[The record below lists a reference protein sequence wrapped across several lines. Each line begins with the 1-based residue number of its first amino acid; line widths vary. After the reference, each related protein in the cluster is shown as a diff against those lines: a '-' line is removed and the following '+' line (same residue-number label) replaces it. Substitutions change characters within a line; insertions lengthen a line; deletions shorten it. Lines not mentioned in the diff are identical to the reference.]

1 MKNVCRALLVL
12 LAGCLLAS
20 AVRAE
25 FTFYLID
32 NFENGKADKWYRFGN
47 LEMSVAKNP
56 SVEAGVQDTIA
67 DSCGDYS
74 LQLKGKATGWY
85 AGGIG
90 TDIFADA
97 RPFSRFQMDVSGSGT
112 GGKIRIELFDYDNGS
127 HTQEAA
133 SGSASK
139 NGKWVAEV
147 PILRQGFTRVS
158 IPFSAFKSDPAAGG
172 GTWDPSQAGTGGL
185 LKVQFVLLTDQAVG
199 EVEADI
205 DNILLTY

>member
-1 MKNVCRALLVL
+1 MRNVRRVLLVF

-20 AVRAE
+20 AVKAE

-32 NFENGKADKWYRFGN
+32 NFEGGKADKWYRFGN
-47 LEMSVAKNP
+47 LEMSVVKNP
-56 SVEAGVQDTIA
+56 SVEAGGQDTIA

-90 TDIFADA
+90 TDICADA
-97 RPFSRFQMDVSGSGT
+97 RPFSRFQMDVYGSGT

-133 SGSASK
+133 SGKK
-139 NGKWVAEV
+139 NGKWVAEA

-158 IPFSAFKSDPAAGG
+158 IPFSAFKPDPGPDESI
-172 GTWDPSQAGTGGL
+172 WDPKQDGSGGL
-185 LKVQFVLLTDQAVG
+185 LKVQFVLLTDQAIG
-199 EVEADI
+199 EVAADI